1 MYKFNHEINIF
12 LNKMDLKKN
21 KQEYYYSNKIGSVI
35 GNKVTIEKVSEEDIL
50 LNDISYVRL
59 IFKQNVLFNVFF
71 ATVGIIVFI
80 ALYFIQDEL
89 IFTPIGL
96 LFLLLFS
103 CGALFYNKKEYF
115 IQIVKTKATQVIVPV
130 KKDDLNFA
138 NDLIKNI
145 IKIKSSNTD
154 FQTLL

>member
-1 MYKFNHEINIF
+1 
-12 LNKMDLKKN
+12 MDLKKN